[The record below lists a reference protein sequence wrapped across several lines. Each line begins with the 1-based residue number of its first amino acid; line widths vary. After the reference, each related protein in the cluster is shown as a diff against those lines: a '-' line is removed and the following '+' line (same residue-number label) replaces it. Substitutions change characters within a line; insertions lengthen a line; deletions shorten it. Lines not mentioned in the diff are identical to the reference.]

1 MHSNNRA
8 DGEARLA
15 KTSPDTGAASARA
28 WPVLRSFAGWRWTDI
43 GRDVLAG
50 LTLAAIAIPSQMA
63 TARLA
68 GFAPQVGFLALIAGA
83 VGFALFGAN
92 RWLLV
97 GADSTIAPIFAGA
110 LTLLAASETSDYA
123 ASAAAL
129 ALSVGV
135 ILVLVGVFRL
145 GFIADL
151 LSIPI
156 TTGFLAG
163 IAVHILASQAPALL
177 AVSSPPGPL
186 VDKFVALVARLG
198 DANPWTL
205 GIGIGV
211 LGVTWAGEKLNPRF
225 PAALIAVALA
235 TAATAA
241 LHLETRGVAT
251 LGVIA
256 GVAPSFSI
264 PHLSVAAFR
273 AIAPLA
279 LIVGV
284 IVMVQTSATTRSFVS
299 DTIHG
304 PDVDRD
310 FIGVGA
316 ANLLAGF
323 TGAFPV
329 DASPPSTAVAQ
340 ETGGVSQLGALV
352 CAALALALSL
362 FGGDLLAHVPHAAL
376 AGMLLFVALRIVR
389 VDVMA
394 EVWRRSA
401 PEFALVMATALAI
414 VVMPIEEGVGLGITL
429 SILHGVW
436 TTTRAS
442 TVEYERI
449 PGGAI
454 WWPRSALQRGETVA
468 GVRVIGLQAPLSF
481 LNAYQFQRA
490 IEASLGAGIELI
502 VIEANAIV
510 EIDYTGGKVLGDLI
524 TRLRTQGVDIA
535 FARLESVRAQESF
548 AQLGLEALIGKD
560 HLFHSVEE
568 AVIALHDGS
577 TG

>member
-1 MHSNNRA
+1 
-8 DGEARLA
+8 
-15 KTSPDTGAASARA
+15 
-28 WPVLRSFAGWRWTDI
+28 V
-43 GRDVLAG
+43 
-50 LTLAAIAIPSQMA
+50 TLAAIAIPSQMA

-68 GFAPQVGFLALIAGA
+68 GFGPQVGFLALIAGA

-92 RWLLV
+92 RWMLV

-110 LTLLAASETSDYA
+110 LTVLAASGTPDYA

-129 ALSVGV
+129 ALSVGL
-135 ILVLVGVFRL
+135 ILVAVGVFRL

-151 LSIPI
+151 LSIPV

-163 IAVHILASQAPALL
+163 IAVHIVASQAPALL
-177 AVSSPPGPL
+177 AVSSPPGSL
-186 VDKFVALVARLG
+186 IEQFVALGTRLG
-198 DANPWTL
+198 EANPWTL
-205 GIGIGV
+205 AIGIGV
-211 LGVTWAGEKLNPRF
+211 LAVMLAGEQLNPRF
-225 PAALIAVALA
+225 PAALVALAVA
-235 TAATAA
+235 TAATAP

-251 LGVIA
+251 LGAIA

-264 PHLSVAAFR
+264 PHLSLPVFR
-273 AIAPLA
+273 EIAPLA

-284 IVMVQTSATTRSFVS
+284 VVMVQTSATTRSFVS
-299 DTIHG
+299 DPVHG

-352 CAALALALSL
+352 CAALTLALSL

-376 AGMLLFVALRIVR
+376 AGVLLFVALRIVR
-389 VDVMA
+389 VDVIA

-401 PEFALVMATALAI
+401 PEFALVIATTLAI
-414 VVMPIEEGVGLGITL
+414 VAMPIEEGVGLGITL

-436 TTTRAS
+436 TTTRPRTA
-442 TVEYERI
+442 EYERI
-449 PGGAI
+449 PSSTI
-454 WWPRSALQRGETVA
+454 WWPRSARQRGETLP

-490 IEASLGAGIELI
+490 IEALSGAGTELI
-502 VIEANAIV
+502 VIEANAIG

-524 TRLRTQGVDIA
+524 MRLRAEGVDIA

-548 AQLGLEALIGKD
+548 ARLGLEALIGKD

-568 AVIALHDGS
+568 AVVALHTRRS
-577 TG
+577 S

>member
-1 MHSNNRA
+1 MPSTI
-8 DGEARLA
+8 EPPETRLA
-15 KTSPDTGAASARA
+15 KTSSTAGAASTRA

-43 GRDVLAG
+43 GRDVVAG

-68 GFAPQVGFLALIAGA
+68 GFAPQAGFLALIAGA

-110 LTLLAASETSDYA
+110 LTLLAASGTPDYA

-135 ILVLVGVFRL
+135 ILVAVGLFRL

-151 LSIPI
+151 LSIPV

-163 IAVHILASQAPALL
+163 IAIHILASQAPALL
-177 AVSSPPGPL
+177 AVSSPPGPPIEQ
-186 VDKFVALVARLG
+186 VVALVARLS
-198 DANPWTL
+198 DADPWTL

-211 LGVTWAGEKLNPRF
+211 LGVTWAGEKLHPRF

-235 TAATAA
+235 TASTAA

-251 LGVIA
+251 LGAIA
-256 GVAPSFSI
+256 GIAPSFSI

-273 AIAPLA
+273 AIAPLS

-299 DTIHG
+299 DPIHG

-323 TGAFPV
+323 TGAFPL

-352 CAALALALSL
+352 CAALGLALSR
-362 FGGDLLAHVPHAAL
+362 FGGDLLAHVPNAAL
-376 AGMLLFVALRIVR
+376 AGVLLFVALRIVR
-389 VDVMA
+389 VDVVA
-394 EVWRRSA
+394 EVWRRS
-401 PEFALVMATALAI
+401 PSEFALVIATTLAI

-436 TTTRAS
+436 TTTRAR

-449 PGGAI
+449 PGGGI
-454 WWPRSALQRGETVA
+454 WWPRSAPQRGETVP

-490 IEASLGAGIELI
+490 IEASLGAGTELI

-524 TRLRTQGVDIA
+524 TRLRAEGVDIA

-548 AQLGLEALIGKD
+548 ARLGLETLIGKD

-568 AVIALHDGS
+568 AVVALHRS
-577 TG
+577 A